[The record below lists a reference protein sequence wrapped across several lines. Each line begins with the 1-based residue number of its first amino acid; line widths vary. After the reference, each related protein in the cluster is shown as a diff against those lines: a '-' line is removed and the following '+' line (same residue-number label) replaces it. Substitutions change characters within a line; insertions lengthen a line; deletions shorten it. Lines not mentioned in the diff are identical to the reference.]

1 MANIPGK
8 TTDEIFMEDLKK
20 EFLESVGPKLVDMSR
35 LFAENDYAE
44 IARIAHDI
52 KGTAGVFGMDE
63 GTEIAKQ
70 LQYAAQEE
78 KSGETKNLIEKLTEY
93 MKEHGVDI

>member
-20 EFLESVGPKLVDMSR
+20 EFMESVSTKLADMKR
-35 LFAENDYAE
+35 LIDENDYAE

-70 LQYAAQEE
+70 LQYTAQAE
-78 KSGETKNLIEKLTEY
+78 KNEETKGLIEKLTEY
-93 MKEHGVDI
+93 MKKNGVVI

>member
-20 EFLESVGPKLVDMSR
+20 EFMESVSAKLKDMQR
-35 LFAENDYAE
+35 LLGEENYAE

-52 KGTAGVFGMDE
+52 KGTAGVFELDE
-63 GTEIAKQ
+63 GTEISKK
-70 LQYAAQEE
+70 LRCAAQEGKVE
-78 KSGETKNLIEKLTEY
+78 ETKKLVDELTNY
-93 MKEHGVDI
+93 MRQNGVDI